1 MGYWIYIVASILIL
15 PGIIY
20 GIVAQA
26 NVNRT
31 FNTYK
36 TVESTSGKTASEVA
50 RNMLD
55 SAGLNDIKIQKISGN
70 LTDNY
75 NPKTKVLSLS
85 DSTYDSKSVAAIGVA
100 AHEVGHAIQQ
110 QVGYGPFKARS
121 AIVPVVNFSNFLF
134 WPLLI
139 VGVVLCS
146 VSTAWATAGE
156 IVVWVAVALYGS
168 STLFYLITVPVEYNA
183 SNRALALLETGII
196 SPDEVPYASQV
207 LRAAA
212 QTYVAAL
219 ITSAIYFLRFFGY
232 ILMIFGGGKK
242 KK

>member
-1 MGYWIYIVASILIL
+1 MGYLIYVIASVLIL

-20 GIVAQA
+20 GIIAQA

-31 FNTYK
+31 FNAYK

-55 SAGLNDIKIQKISGN
+55 SVGLNDVKIEKIKGN

-110 QVGYGPFKARS
+110 QVGYKPFKART
-121 AIVPVVNFSNFLF
+121 AIVPLVNFSNFLF

-139 VGVVLCS
+139 VGILLCS
-146 VSTAWATAGE
+146 ISAIYASAGE
-156 IVVWVAVALYGS
+156 IIVWVAVALYGS

-196 SPDEVPYASQV
+196 NADEIPYASQV
-207 LRAAA
+207 LKAAA

-219 ITSAIYFLRFFGY
+219 ITSILYFLRFFGY
-232 ILMIFGGGKK
+232 ILMIFGDRNKK
-242 KK
+242 